1 MRDTRRMTR
10 SSLAFVGCLLAAAP
24 FAHADQAAVPRTPDA
39 AAGKAKSLACQTCH
53 VSANAETAAPHLVG
67 QRAAYL
73 VKQLTAFKAGD
84 RKHELMSVIA
94 GQLSDDDIADL
105 AAYWSKQPAG
115 SDATVPP
122 AVEAIKRPK
131 MTFPR
136 DFPKGFVVYRTE
148 TDAESKTVAKSFVT
162 TSAAAAAKANRPLPD
177 GTAILVVNYPAK
189 LDAKQQPIAD
199 GRGGWQTGAATS
211 YAGMEMRAGWGKD
224 VPELLRAGDWS
235 FGVFGADKK
244 PVADVNVVPC
254 LVCHLPAK
262 ASSYVFT
269 LDRMKAPEA
278 KR

>member
-1 MRDTRRMTR
+1 MTR
-10 SSLAFVGCLLAAAP
+10 SLALAGMLLASAS
-24 FAHADQAAVPRTPDA
+24 FARADQAAAPHTPDA
-39 AAGKAKSLACQTCH
+39 AAGKVKGLACQACH
-53 VSANAETAAPHLVG
+53 VSASAEAAAPHLVG

-73 VKQLTAFKAGD
+73 AKQLTAFKAGD

-122 AVEAIKRPK
+122 AVEAMKRPK

-148 TDAESKTVAKSFVT
+148 SDAEAKTVARSFVT
-162 TSAAAAAKANRPLPD
+162 ASAAAAAKANRPLPD

-199 GRGGWQTGAATS
+199 GRGGWQTGAPTS
-211 YAGMEMRAGWGKD
+211 YAGMELRAGWGKD
-224 VPELLRAGDWS
+224 LPELVRAGDWS
-235 FGVFGADKK
+235 FGVFGADKR
-244 PVADVNVVPC
+244 PVADLNVVPC
-254 LVCHLPAK
+254 LVCHQPAK

-269 LDRMKAPEA
+269 LDRMKAPEP
-278 KR
+278 RR